1 MGSNEKVPA
10 GSIVVGI
17 DTTETARHALA
28 WAVDEATRQGR
39 PLTLVHGVGN
49 AVASCLGEERR
60 DVEEVIGL
68 LLGEG
73 RATLDAAAAQARA
86 TSPDLQIRTV
96 LRLVTPQAALM
107 ALADEAALLVV
118 GPHTHGP
125 RTGEALSS
133 ASELTVAADGQVSST
148 PVAVPGIG
156 DAPGGGILV
165 VVDGHTTSWSTL
177 KLAFRHADR
186 WDLPLTVVHCLAD
199 PAHGGTREDLW
210 LVDRTARLE
219 AYKGSSMLGFQR
231 SVLALVVQE
240 LRAAH
245 PHVAVELVLADEAVD
260 QVLATAAATMDAVII
275 STRHA
280 LRASEFIFRDQ
291 DPAAIRCLTIVQPV
305 LEPVV
310 AGLEVDALLEQAE
323 RSVSEQE
330 IYALEAVYA
339 EPAVDPPRELV
350 PVYVRHHATRHLLHT
365 LARRREL
372 QLPPST

>member
-1 MGSNEKVPA
+1 MDTNQKIPA

-17 DTTETARHALA
+17 DTTETARQALA
-28 WAVDEATRQGR
+28 WAVDEATREGR
-39 PLTLVHGVGN
+39 PLTLVHGIGD
-49 AVASCLGEERR
+49 AVASCVSEERG
-60 DVEEVIGL
+60 DVGEVIGL

-73 RATLDAAAAQARA
+73 RAILDAASAQVRAA
-86 TSPDLQIRTV
+86 SPGLEIRTV

-107 ALADEAALLVV
+107 ALADEAAMLVV
-118 GPHTHGP
+118 GPHLHGQRESLSAASAP
-125 RTGEALSS
+125 TG
-133 ASELTVAADGQVSST
+133 VADGHVDRA
-148 PVAVPGIG
+148 PVAVPGAG

-165 VVDGHTTSWSTL
+165 VVDGHTASWSTL

-186 WDLPLTVVHCLAD
+186 WDLPLTVMHCLAD
-199 PAHGGTREDLW
+199 PVTGGTMADLV

-231 SVLALVVQE
+231 SILELVVRE

-245 PHVAVELVLADEAVD
+245 PQVAVELVLADEAVD
-260 QVLATAAATMDAVII
+260 QALATAATAMDAVIV

-291 DPAAIRCLTIVQPV
+291 DPATIRCLTIVQPV
-305 LEPVV
+305 PEPAV
-310 AGLEVDALLEQAE
+310 AGLEVEAILEQAE

-339 EPAVDPPRELV
+339 EPAVEPRRQLV

-365 LARRREL
+365 LAQHRHL